1 MEDILYLI
9 GAIQI
14 VVVLLCFYGII
25 LFIKLF
31 RSLKNTQERDK
42 YGPWKYLFIALILYA
57 LEEVVGILDAFNI
70 LREYNFLRHI
80 IPSFL
85 LLVLILAITKQI
97 SVLRYVENE

>member
-14 VVVLLCFYGII
+14 VVVLLCIYGFF
-25 LFIKLF
+25 LFFRLFGKLN
-31 RSLKNTQERDK
+31 NTKERDK
-42 YGPWKYLFIALILYA
+42 YSAWKYLFIALILYA
-57 LEEVVGILDAFNI
+57 IEEVIGILDAFNI
-70 LREYNFLRHI
+70 LREYNYLRHV

-85 LLVLILAITKQI
+85 LIVLIFAVTKQI